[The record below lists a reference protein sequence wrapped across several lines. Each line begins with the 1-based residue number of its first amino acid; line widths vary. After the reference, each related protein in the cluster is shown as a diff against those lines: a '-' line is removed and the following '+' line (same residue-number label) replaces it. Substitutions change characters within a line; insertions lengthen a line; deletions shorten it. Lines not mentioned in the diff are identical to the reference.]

1 MNIRRFYIINN
12 INLFTPIRIYPFSKV
27 FFNNDILTLSPI
39 ENFGFLTVI
48 SKL

>member
-1 MNIRRFYIINN
+1 MYICSDQ
-12 INLFTPIRIYPFSKV
+12 LDVYPFSKV

-39 ENFGFLTVI
+39 LNFDFLFVI